1 MQQRAQLRLAPR
13 LRLLEEQKREQEAH
27 EDLANLV
34 ELGLACAVT
43 AEDAAER
50 AAQEGA
56 RPRREDALRIEPSGG
71 EQEPE
76 GRIGGKL
83 AEKEE
88 RRLDHAVRVRIEGLE
103 VREEPLREEGRRA
116 VLRER
121 EDLIPVLEV
130 RVDGRPR
137 DPRLRGDVADARLL
151 PSEPAD
157 AADRGVHQPV
167 PRLALPCGAAPGPGG
182 ASHDSLFTQIDIP
195 VKSASMRRLV
205 AGLVLVAAAASGC
218 LWRLFPE
225 PYAVNTPVLHYLL
238 GTSAGAPDA
247 EALQHR
253 IRVPEGFA
261 VAVYADGLARPRF
274 LRFTPAGDLLV
285 SQPNDGRILL
295 LARDADD
302 DGRAD
307 GERVL
312 LDGLAWPH
320 GFDLHDGWL
329 YVAQS
334 ESLVRIRFDAERG
347 AVKGALETVA
357 PLPEGV
363 GHWYRNVRIGPDGA
377 AYVTVGSSC
386 NVCEEEDPR
395 HATMLRFAL
404 DGSGQEVVARG
415 LRNAEGFDW
424 HPDSGEIYATEAGR
438 DFLGDDFPP
447 EELNRIV
454 PGGFYGW
461 PYANGANVPDPDYG
475 EGKEELIATARPP
488 AHEFPAHTTPLGITF
503 LRDPRWPDDYRH
515 AALVALHGSWN
526 RNKKQG
532 YEVVSLHWREDGS
545 LEERPF
551 LSGFLRGDDVIG
563 RPVDV
568 AEGPDGA
575 AYVSDDHAGA
585 IYRIHRGD
593 GGAGTLEVAAR
604 APSILAGSDPL
615 AGVPD
620 GERRSLGEQ
629 GAAIFVRYDCARCHD
644 PERRVPGVVAMPLS
658 NLASRWNVDGLAA
671 FLARPRPPM
680 PTFPLREEERRALA
694 VFLLTE

>member
-1 MQQRAQLRLAPR
+1 M
-13 LRLLEEQKREQEAH
+13 
-27 EDLANLV
+27 
-34 ELGLACAVT
+34 
-43 AEDAAER
+43 
-50 AAQEGA
+50 
-56 RPRREDALRIEPSGG
+56 
-71 EQEPE
+71 
-76 GRIGGKL
+76 
-83 AEKEE
+83 
-88 RRLDHAVRVRIEGLE
+88 
-103 VREEPLREEGRRA
+103 
-116 VLRER
+116 
-121 EDLIPVLEV
+121 
-130 RVDGRPR
+130 
-137 DPRLRGDVADARLL
+137 
-151 PSEPAD
+151 
-157 AADRGVHQPV
+157 
-167 PRLALPCGAAPGPGG
+167 
-182 ASHDSLFTQIDIP
+182 
-195 VKSASMRRLV
+195 
-205 AGLVLVAAAASGC
+205 LVLIAAAGASGC

-225 PYAVNTPVLHYLL
+225 PYAVNTPVLHFLL

-247 EALQHR
+247 EALEQR

-274 LRFTPAGDLLV
+274 LGFTPAGDLLV

-295 LARDADD
+295 LERDANG

-320 GFDLHDGWL
+320 GFDVHDGWL

-334 ESLVRIRFDAERG
+334 ESLVRIRFDAEG
-347 AVKGALETVA
+347 GEVHGPLETLA

-363 GHWYRNVRIGPDGA
+363 GHWYRNVRIGPDGR

-404 DGSGQEVVARG
+404 DGSEEETVARG

-424 HPDSGEIYATEAGR
+424 QPVSGEIYATEAGR

-461 PYANGANVPDPDYG
+461 PYANGENVPDPDFG
-475 EGKEELIATARPP
+475 EGNEAVIATALLP
-488 AHEFPAHTTPLGITF
+488 AHQFPAHTTPLGITF
-503 LRDPRWPDDYRH
+503 LRDSSWPEDYRH

-526 RNKKQG
+526 RNRKQG
-532 YEVVSLHWREDGS
+532 YEVVSLHWKEDGRI
-545 LEERPF
+545 EERAF
-551 LSGFLRGDDVIG
+551 LSGFLREDDVIG

-585 IYRIHRGD
+585 IYRVYPGE
-593 GGAGTLEVAAR
+593 GEGALRIASGPPSAAP
-604 APSILAGSDPL
+604 AAVDPL
-615 AGVPD
+615 AGLSER
-620 GERRSLGEQ
+620 ERRALVEE
-629 GAAIFVRYDCARCHD
+629 GAALFMQWECARCHD
-644 PERRVPGVVAMPLS
+644 PERRAPGVVTLPLS
-658 NLASRWNVDGLAA
+658 NLAARWNVDGLEA

-680 PTFPLREEERRALA
+680 PTFPLGEPERRALA
-694 VFLLTE
+694 VYLLAER